1 MRTMI
6 RFTVPVDRGNAAI
19 SDGSLPK
26 VLTDTMTR
34 LKPEAAYFF
43 SDHGMRSGM
52 MVVDLG
58 DASEIPEIAEPFFTR
73 LGAAVE
79 FIPVM
84 NAEDLKTGLARVG
97 RVAQSV

>member
-19 SDGSLPK
+19 SDGTMPK
-26 VLTDTMTR
+26 VLTDAMTR

-52 MVVDLG
+52 MVVDLQ
-58 DASEIPEIAEPFFTR
+58 DVSQIPEIAEPLFTR

-84 NAEDLKTGLARVG
+84 NAQDLKEGLARIG
-97 RVAQSV
+97 RVAQAV